1 MQDIVLT
8 DEQELEAARIEDI
21 VRGAAQVEI
30 RQVCRLLAS
39 RKNREFFGQTEFTL
53 RDAMHRIGARVL
65 DAALEERK
73 KRGIKDPVVSAPTA
87 GKTPA
92 FRDIAT
98 AR

>member
-1 MQDIVLT
+1 MEDVVLT
-8 DEQELEAARIEDI
+8 PEQEQEAARIEDI

-39 RKNREFFGQTEFTL
+39 RQNREFFGRTEFVL
-53 RDAMHRIGARVL
+53 RDAMLRIGARAL

-73 KRGIKDPVVSAPTA
+73 KRGTQDRAVSAPTA

-92 FRDIAT
+92 SRAIAT

>member
-1 MQDIVLT
+1 MEVIILT
-8 DEQELEAARIEDI
+8 DEQEQEAARIEDI

-30 RQVCRLLAS
+30 RQACRLLAS

-65 DAALEERK
+65 DAALQERK
-73 KRGIKDPVVSAPTA
+73 KRGTRDPVASALTA
-87 GKTPA
+87 GKTSA
-92 FRDIAT
+92 SKGTAT

>member
-8 DEQELEAARIEDI
+8 DEQEQEAARIEEV

-30 RQVCRLLAS
+30 RQVCRLMAS

-73 KRGIKDPVVSAPTA
+73 KRGTGDPAASVPTA
-87 GKTPA
+87 GETPA
-92 FRDIAT
+92 SRVTAT

>member
-1 MQDIVLT
+1 MEDIILT
-8 DEQELEAARIEDI
+8 DEQEQEAARIEEV

-73 KRGIKDPVVSAPTA
+73 KRGTRDRAVPAPTA
-87 GKTPA
+87 DKTPA
-92 FRDIAT
+92 SRDIAT
-98 AR
+98 VR

>member
-1 MQDIVLT
+1 MEDIILT
-8 DEQELEAARIEDI
+8 DGQEQEAARIEDI

-65 DAALEERK
+65 DAALEQRK
-73 KRGIKDPVVSAPTA
+73 KRGAGDPTASVPIA

-92 FRDIAT
+92 SRVIAI